1 MATPR
6 STRNPLVLGRWF
18 QDEVI
23 IVAVRWYLAY
33 PLGYRQ
39 VCDMLR
45 DRGVGGREPRHALGA
60 ALCAGVRE
68 ALAEVREAGGSEL
81 ASR

>member
-1 MATPR
+1 MR
-6 STRNPLVLGRWF
+6 I

-23 IVAVRWYLAY
+23 IVAVRWYLTY
-33 PLGYRQ
+33 PLSYRQ

-68 ALAEVREAGGSEL
+68 ARTGVREAGGPEL
-81 ASR
+81 ARR